1 MTARPFRTLDP
12 AFFAGLFDDPVLWIR
27 INPTGRALLVDCGQ
41 IHHLAKRVLR
51 AVDTLFISHAHMDH
65 FMGIDTFVRHAHV
78 SPRTFEIF
86 GPPGL
91 SARLEHKL
99 AGYDW
104 NLAEKSWCS
113 LRVREIFPERT
124 VSYLLPG
131 AEGFRC
137 RKEVEAARDGAMVH
151 RTPQLT
157 VSAALCDHHI
167 PVLAFRVDE
176 RPAFSIDPERLNAE
190 GLVAGPWL
198 QELKRRFLRGELR
211 GSLAVLRRRG
221 ETIETGTAPDAAVL
235 CAAIRRP
242 LPPSSIGYLTDVGFT
257 PENLTRLRPL
267 LKGVTLLICEC
278 SFLAGDRGK
287 ARASAHLCTSD
298 VNRLAVELAPAYLLP
313 MHLSKAYL
321 RRPEQLFAELS
332 VPAATTLLRLPPHVP
347 PRPLLP
353 TEAPPLFRT
362 NADR

>member
-1 MTARPFRTLDP
+1 MTARPFHTLEP
-12 AFFAGLFDDPVLWIR
+12 TFFAGLFDDPVLWVR
-27 INPTGRALLVDCGQ
+27 VNPTGRALLVDCGQ

-51 AVDTLFISHAHMDH
+51 AVDTLLISHAHMDH
-65 FMGIDTFVRHAHV
+65 FMGIDTFIRHAHV
-78 SPRTFEIF
+78 APRTFEIF

-91 SARLEHKL
+91 STRLTHKL

-104 NLAEKSWCS
+104 NLAETFWCS
-113 LRVREIFPERT
+113 LRVREIFPDHT

-137 RKEVEAARDGAMVH
+137 RKEGEEARDGAAIL

-167 PVLAFRVDE
+167 PVLVFRIDE
-176 RPAFSIDPERLNAE
+176 RPAFAIDAERLSAE

-198 QELKRRFLRGELR
+198 KELKRQVLRSELR

-221 ETIETGTAPDAAVL
+221 DATEAGTAPDAAAL
-235 CAAIRRP
+235 YAAIRRQR
-242 LPPSSIGYLTDVGFT
+242 PPSGIGYLTDVGFT
-257 PENLTRLRPL
+257 PENLTQLRSL
-267 LKGVTLLICEC
+267 LDGVTLLICEC
-278 SFLAGDRGK
+278 SFLAADRDK

-298 VNRLAVELAPAYLLP
+298 VNRLAAELTPAFLLP
-313 MHLSKAYL
+313 MHLSKTYL
-321 RRPEQLFAELS
+321 RHPERLFAELS

-353 TEAPPLFRT
+353 TEVPPLFR
-362 NADR
+362 